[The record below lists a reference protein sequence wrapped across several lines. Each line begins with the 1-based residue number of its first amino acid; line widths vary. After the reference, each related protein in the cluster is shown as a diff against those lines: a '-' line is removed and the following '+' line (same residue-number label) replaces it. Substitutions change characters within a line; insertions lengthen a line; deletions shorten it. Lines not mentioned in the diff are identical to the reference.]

1 MRPFLSIRF
10 GPTLLLALALAT
22 TACIAPPAPLEPNGT
37 WQFSG
42 AISNTSGGNIGGAR
56 LTVVNGPNQDAQA
69 TTDVQ
74 GRFAFA
80 GLEAGSFEVLIE
92 APGFK
97 SITPRVD
104 LFRDIVANFALS
116 AAP

>member
-1 MRPFLSIRF
+1 MRRYRSIP
-10 GPTLLLALALAT
+10 GSVILLAVALAM

-37 WQFSG
+37 WQLSG
-42 AISNTSGGNIGGAR
+42 AISNIAGGNVGGAR
-56 LTVVNGPNQDAQA
+56 LIVTNGPNQDAQA
-69 TTDVQ
+69 TTDAQ
-74 GRFAFA
+74 GRFAFP

-116 AAP
+116 ATP